1 LSNQNVLILPQHVP
15 VRLSQ
20 SIVLTTLKH
29 LINIVNAISFKHFI
43 PNYSFLV
50 FQLFFFIFKKKKKKE
65 EEEVVVVVELLI

>member
-29 LINIVNAISFKHFI
+29 LINIV
-43 PNYSFLV
+43 
-50 FQLFFFIFKKKKKKE
+50 KKKKKKE